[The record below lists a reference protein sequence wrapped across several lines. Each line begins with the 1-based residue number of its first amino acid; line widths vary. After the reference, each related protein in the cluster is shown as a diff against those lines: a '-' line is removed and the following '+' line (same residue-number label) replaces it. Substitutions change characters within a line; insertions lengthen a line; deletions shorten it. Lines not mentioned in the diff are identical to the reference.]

1 MPRPPAGRDEVKSE
15 VEEKLRKQRLTKPLS
30 EKEMDAFCEAM
41 IRNLELKSGA
51 LPVIRRWAEGWQTAW
66 LSSSPRKQ

>member
-1 MPRPPAGRDEVKSE
+1 MPAAREETDHAEATGGRDEVKSE

-41 IRNLELKSGA
+41 IRNL
-51 LPVIRRWAEGWQTAW
+51 
-66 LSSSPRKQ
+66 